1 MNKNTKIIKIF
12 SKQLKRKQTKCT
24 TPTNY
29 LKNMEF
35 MTNII
40 ENRKQ
45 NSQIL
50 HANLQLTK
58 WMFIMNLKQLML
70 SIISS
75 EILVRNCSVK
85 Y

>member
-1 MNKNTKIIKIF
+1 
-12 SKQLKRKQTKCT
+12 
-24 TPTNY
+24 
-29 LKNMEF
+29 

-70 SIISS
+70 SIIS
-75 EILVRNCSVK
+75 
-85 Y
+85 